1 MSDLITPGLVLLD
14 RDLGAS
20 TDHVIR
26 ELAATVHREGR
37 ARDADSL
44 AVDALAREAKNATG
58 IPGGIGIPH
67 CRSEAVTQA
76 TLVMAR
82 LAPAVDFGAKDGP
95 ADIVFF
101 IAAPAGA
108 DQEHLKLLSKLAR
121 SLMKKPFVASLRAAS
136 SPEEVVGIVDRALG
150 LAPEDDDAA
159 RPTGRT
165 TAPASTPTTTPGS
178 AADAAGVPAHGSGRG
193 VEAGA
198 PVRGAASVSTDAAA
212 VGSANGE
219 RSVGAAA
226 GATAVGAGTA
236 GGGAAA
242 SSSEGEPT
250 GGHPDGG
257 LGPRRLVAVTACPTG
272 IAHTYMAADA
282 LANTAAEMGVDLQV
296 ETQGSSGAT
305 RLDPQVIAQAEA
317 VIFATDVDVRERG
330 RFAGL
335 PYTASAVKRGID
347 EPREMIE
354 EALAAAD
361 DPRAPRVTGDG
372 TEASAAL
379 TAGEGWGTRIRKAVM
394 TGVSYMIPFVAAG
407 GLLMA
412 IAFIL
417 TQDPVGIAEN
427 ADHILQ
433 TATLGDLGDVSLGM
447 YLGAVLFKIG
457 NLAMSLLVPAL
468 AGYIAYGLADRPG
481 IAPGF
486 AAGLVANFMGAG
498 FIGGIVG
505 GLLAG
510 LCAYWLTLPKLPRWL
525 GSLMP
530 VVIIPVL
537 ASLFAG
543 GLLFLVIGG
552 PIAAFMTW
560 LTGLLSGMSGASAVA
575 LGAVLGLMMCSD
587 LGGPINKVAYSFAV
601 AGLGAA
607 TATNTAP
614 QEIMAAVIASGM
626 VAPLGLA
633 LASTVLGRKYF
644 TAAERENGKTS
655 WLLGASFISEGAI
668 PFAAADPLRVI
679 PASMVGGAVTGAL
692 CMAFGV
698 TSAAPH
704 GGIWIWPVI
713 GGLGGFLLSILVGTV
728 IVGVLVTLL
737 KRLGS
742 AKQHAGAVPGVPQT
756 QQGVEA

>member
-14 RDLGAS
+14 RNLGAS

-26 ELAATVHREGR
+26 ELAATVHREER

-44 AVDALAREAKNATG
+44 AADALAREAKNATG

-136 SPEEVVGIVDRALG
+136 SPEEIVGIVDRALG

-159 RPTGRT
+159 RPADQGA
-165 TAPASTPTTTPGS
+165 APAGTPTTTPGS
-178 AADAAGVPAHGSGRG
+178 AADVAGTPATAQDTTAAGHAHRERPVPG
-193 VEAGA
+193 V
-198 PVRGAASVSTDAAA
+198 
-212 VGSANGE
+212 
-219 RSVGAAA
+219 AAA

-242 SSSEGEPT
+242 SSEGEST
-250 GGHPDGG
+250 AGHPDGG
-257 LGPRRLVAVTACPTG
+257 PGPRRLVAVTACPTG

-282 LANTAAEMGVDLQV
+282 LTNTAGEMGVDLQV

-305 RLDPQVIAQAEA
+305 RLDPQVIARAEA

-361 DPRAPRVTGDG
+361 DPHAPKVTGDG

-412 IAFIL
+412 MAFMIA
-417 TQDPVGIAEN
+417 DPVEVVKQ
-427 ADHILQ
+427 ADDILQ
-433 TATLGDLGDVSLGM
+433 TATLGNLGDVSLGM

-510 LCAYWLTLPKLPRWL
+510 LCAYWLTLPRVPRWL

-543 GLLFLVIGG
+543 GLLFLVVGG

-704 GGIWIWPVI
+704 GGIWILPVI
-713 GGLGGFLLSILVGTV
+713 GGWGGFLLSILVGTV
-728 IVGVLVTLL
+728 IVGVLVTVL
-737 KRLGS
+737 KRLGG
-742 AKQHAGAVPGVPQT
+742 AERHAGEVPGVPQT